1 MRQLATSLLLAAS
14 LVVASCSEP
23 SEKATE
29 PPSNSAEILWDEYG
43 VPHIYAESAKAA
55 DYAFGRAQMEN
66 HTNLLLKLYGTSRGR
81 AAEYWG
87 EENLASDILVHKL
100 GLPQRADA
108 LLAAQGPEYAARL
121 EAFAQGMNDWAAEN
135 PSAVN
140 EDMRAVLPLSAQ
152 DVLRQM
158 QFSIHVT
165 FVSGGAQQ
173 IAQGWQAA
181 DDTPDEKPGS
191 NAWAIAPSRSA
202 SGNAML
208 LMNPHLPWRD
218 QFLFFE
224 AHISTP
230 DYDAYGISLIGMP
243 NLVIAFNKDMGWT
256 HTVNTYDGA
265 DMYELALTE
274 GGYQL
279 DGETKAF
286 DVNTTTIK
294 VKAADGSMSDQTI
307 EIKRSVHG
315 PVISE
320 KDSKALAL
328 RVAGLEE
335 PDHNRM
341 FEQYWKL
348 GSAKNV
354 DEFEAALAM
363 HQVPMFNAV
372 YADRHGDIFYAFNA
386 LQPVR
391 KSGDVAFWSGI
402 VDGTKSDLLWQGYR
416 AYDELPRYRNPETG
430 FVQNANDAPWSSTIP
445 AVLNPEDFPADTAPL
460 FMPFR
465 PQNSASML
473 VNDESITWDE
483 LMQYRQSTRA
493 VLADRIM
500 DDLEAATS
508 GSDDPLIAEAMTV
521 LANWDRQTLP
531 DSRGALLFL
540 NWVQQVG
547 IGNIYTEAFF
557 TNKWSPENPLSTPDG
572 IADPASAMAA
582 LARAAASVKETYGA
596 LDIPWGEF
604 VRTKHAGQDHPAS
617 VGPGVMGAF
626 RVAFLGRPA
635 SDGIVPVLGGNSF
648 VAAVEFGDKVRAQGI
663 LGPGNA
669 TEARTS
675 HYGNQLPLHAAGEF
689 RDILF
694 YRADVEAGSK
704 RRETVT
710 LPQ

>member
-1 MRQLATSLLLAAS
+1 MKQLAKIIILTAS
-14 LVVASCSEP
+14 LVIASCSDNNSSAP
-23 SEKATE
+23 DTTAK
-29 PPSNSAEILWDEYG
+29 SAEILWDQYG
-43 VPHIYAESAKAA
+43 VPHIYADSAIAA

-87 EENLASDILVHKL
+87 ESNLPSDILVHRL

-108 LLAAQGPEYAARL
+108 LLEAQGPDYASRL
-121 EAFAQGMNDWAAEN
+121 SAFARGMNDWAAEN
-135 PSAVN
+135 PTAVN
-140 EDMRAVLPLSAQ
+140 DDMKAVLPLSAR
-152 DVLRQM
+152 DILRQI
-158 QFSIHVT
+158 QYSIHVT
-165 FVSGGAQQ
+165 FVAGGAQQ
-173 IAQGWQAA
+173 IAQGWQTA
-181 DDTPDEKPGS
+181 DDKPDEKPGS

-224 AHISTP
+224 AHITAP
-230 DYDAYGISLIGMP
+230 DYDAYGVSLIGMP

-265 DMYELALTE
+265 DLYELALAD
-274 GGYQL
+274 GGYQF
-279 DGETKAF
+279 DGKVVPFEEGT
-286 DVNTTTIK
+286 VTLK
-294 VKAADGSMSDQTI
+294 VKTSDGSLSERKITL
-307 EIKRSVHG
+307 KRSIHG
-315 PVISE
+315 PVVSE
-320 KDSKALAL
+320 KDGKALAL

-335 PDHNRM
+335 PARNRM

-348 GSAKNV
+348 GSASNV
-354 DEFEAALAM
+354 NEFEAALAM

-402 VDGTKSDLLWQGYR
+402 IDGTRSDLLWQGYR
-416 AYDELPRYRNPETG
+416 AYNELPHYRNPASG
-430 FVQNANDAPWSSTIP
+430 FVQNANDAPWSSTFP
-445 AVLNPEDFPADTAPL
+445 MELDPSDFPEDTAPL

-473 VNDESITWDE
+473 VNDPSVSWDE
-483 LMQYRQSTRA
+483 LMQYRRSTRA

-500 DDLEAATS
+500 DDLQAATE
-508 GSDDPLIAEAMTV
+508 GSDDPLVGEAMGV
-521 LANWDRQTLP
+521 LTNWDRQTLP
-531 DSRGALLFL
+531 ESRGAILFL
-540 NWVQQVG
+540 NWIQQVG
-547 IGNIYTEAFF
+547 IRNIYTEAFF
-557 TNKWSPENPLSTPDG
+557 TDKWSLDNPLSTPDG
-572 IADPASAMAA
+572 IADPESAVTA
-582 LARAAASVKETYGA
+582 LARAAASMKETYGA

-604 VRTKHAGQDHPAS
+604 VRTRHAGQDHPAS
-617 VGPGVMGAF
+617 IGPGVLGAF
-626 RVAFLGRPA
+626 RVAFLGRA
-635 SDGIVPVLGGNSF
+635 SEGGVVPVLGGNSF
-648 VAAVEFGDKVRAQGI
+648 VAAVEFGDTVQAQGI
-663 LGPGNA
+663 LGPGNT

-694 YRADVEAGSK
+694 YRADVEAGAK

-710 LPQ
+710 LP

>member
-1 MRQLATSLLLAAS
+1 MRQIITGALLAAS
-14 LVVASCSEP
+14 LVIASCSETTDTAP
-23 SEKATE
+23 EQAT
-29 PPSNSAEILWDEYG
+29 NTAEILWDEYG
-43 VPHIYAESAKAA
+43 VPHIYAENAAAA

-87 EENLASDILVHKL
+87 EDYLASDTMVHRL
-100 GLPQRADA
+100 GLPARADA
-108 LLAAQGPEYAARL
+108 LLEAQGAEYASRL
-121 EAFAQGMNDWAAEN
+121 SAFAQGMNDWAAEN
-135 PSAVN
+135 PEAVN
-140 EDMRAVLPLSAQ
+140 ADMKAVLPLSAQ
-152 DVLRQM
+152 DILRQM
-158 QFSIHVT
+158 QYSIHVT
-165 FVSGGAQQ
+165 FVAGGAQQ
-173 IAQGWQAA
+173 IARGWQSE
-181 DDTPDEKPGS
+181 DEKPGS

-230 DYDAYGISLIGMP
+230 DYDAYGVSLIGMP

-265 DMYELALTE
+265 DVYELSVVE

-279 DGETKAF
+279 DDKILPFETNNA
-286 DVNTTTIK
+286 TIN
-294 VKAADGSMSDQTI
+294 VKASDGSMSERSI
-307 EIKRSVHG
+307 LLKRSVHG

-320 KDSKALAL
+320 KDGKALAL

-335 PDHNRM
+335 PEHNRM

-348 GSAKNV
+348 GSAKNA

-391 KSGDVAFWSGI
+391 KSGDVAFWAGI
-402 VDGTKSDLLWQGYR
+402 IDGTKSDLLWQDYR
-416 AYDELPRYRNPETG
+416 AYEELPRYRNPPSG

-445 AVLNPEDFPADTAPL
+445 MVLKPEDFPADTAPL

-473 VNDESITWDE
+473 VGDTSISWDE

-500 DDLEAATS
+500 DDLQAAVAS
-508 GSDDPLIAEAMTV
+508 SDTDVSAAMAV
-521 LANWDRQTLP
+521 LAAWDRQTLP
-531 DSRGALLFL
+531 ASRGAILFL
-540 NWVQQVG
+540 HWVQEVG
-547 IGNIYTEAFF
+547 IGSIYSETFF
-557 TNKWSPENPLSTPDG
+557 TEKWSTDAPLTTPDG
-572 IADPASAMAA
+572 IANPAGAVAA
-582 LARAAASVKETYGA
+582 LARAAASVKETYGS
-596 LDIPWGEF
+596 LDIAWGDV

-617 VGPGVMGAF
+617 VGPGFMGAF
-626 RVAFLGRPA
+626 RVAFLGRPDA
-635 SDGIVPVLGGNSF
+635 EGIVPVMGGNSF

-663 LGPGNA
+663 LGPGNS
-669 TEARTS
+669 TEPRTS
-675 HYGNQLPLHAAGEF
+675 HYGNQLPLHAAGKF

-694 YRADVEAGSK
+694 YRTDVEAGAR
-704 RRETVT
+704 RRETVI
-710 LPQ
+710 LPR